1 MTDAATSSPGAGR
14 ERAAAAAATRGSDE
28 PLLFVDDLHTYYGES
43 HALQGVSLRVH
54 AGEVVCLLG
63 RNGAGK
69 STTLNSIVG
78 LTPARSGTVRFEG
91 EEIRR
96 LPAHRI
102 ARRGLALVPEDRRI
116 FAGLSVTENLEVA
129 SPARPA
135 RERRWPIERIFD
147 EFPMLAE
154 VREQDGATLSGG
166 QQQMLAIARALAGEP
181 RLLLLDEP
189 NEGLA
194 PVIVQQIGTLI
205 DRLAETTT
213 IVLTDQSVRFAL
225 RHAKRGYILQKG
237 RIVYEGSAQQ
247 IAQDPDVQRY
257 LTVA

>member
-1 MTDAATSSPGAGR
+1 MTDATTSSPGAGR
-14 ERAAAAAATRGSDE
+14 ERAAAAAATRGGDE
-28 PLLFVDDLHTYYGES
+28 PLLFVEDLHTYYGES

-78 LTPARSGTVRFEG
+78 LTPARSGTVRFDG

-135 RERRWPIERIFD
+135 RVCSARWAATRRARRPGSSAPSWGRKPGIVSRRSRSLRRPPRGMQRRSPTVYGCRGPARI
-147 EFPMLAE
+147 
-154 VREQDGATLSGG
+154 SS
-166 QQQMLAIARALAGEP
+166 AGP
-181 RLLLLDEP
+181 SSTSRP
-189 NEGLA
+189 A
-194 PVIVQQIGTLI
+194 
-205 DRLAETTT
+205 
-213 IVLTDQSVRFAL
+213 
-225 RHAKRGYILQKG
+225 
-237 RIVYEGSAQQ
+237 
-247 IAQDPDVQRY
+247 
-257 LTVA
+257 

>member
-1 MTDAATSSPGAGR
+1 MTSTAIPSPANAHG
-14 ERAAAAAATRGSDE
+14 RAAAVEGARGMGAPMLVVDE
-28 PLLFVDDLHTYYGES
+28 LHTYYGES

-91 EEIRR
+91 DEIQR

-116 FAGLSVTENLEVA
+116 FAGLTVAENLEVA
-129 SPARPA
+129 SPTRAS
-135 RERRWPIERIFD
+135 RERRWSIERIFD

-154 VREQDGATLSGG
+154 VREQDGGTLSGG
-166 QQQMLAIARALAGEP
+166 QQQMLAIARALVGEP

-194 PVIVQQIGTLI
+194 PVIVQQIGALI

-213 IVLTDQSVRFAL
+213 ILLTDQSVRFAL
-225 RHAKRGYILQKG
+225 RHAQRGYILQKG
-237 RIVYEGSAQQ
+237 RIVYEGSAQR

-257 LTVA
+257 LAVA

>member
-1 MTDAATSSPGAGR
+1 MT
-14 ERAAAAAATRGSDE
+14 
-28 PLLFVDDLHTYYGES
+28 PLLAVDELHTYYGES
-43 HALQGVSLRVH
+43 HALQGVSLQVN

-78 LTPARSGTVRFEG
+78 LTPSRRGTVRFDG
-91 EEIRR
+91 EEIQR

-116 FAGLSVTENLEVA
+116 FAGLTVAENLEVA
-129 SPARPA
+129 APGRSQ
-135 RERRWPIERIFD
+135 RERRWPVERIFD

-154 VREQDGATLSGG
+154 VRQQDGGTLSGG

-194 PVIVQQIGTLI
+194 PVIVQQIGALI

-213 IVLTDQSVRFAL
+213 ILFTDQSTRFAL
-225 RHAKRGYILQKG
+225 RHARRGYILQKG
-237 RIVYEGSAQQ
+237 RVVYEGSAQQ
-247 IAQDPDVQRY
+247 ITQDPEVQRY
-257 LTVA
+257 LAVA

>member
-1 MTDAATSSPGAGR
+1 MI
-14 ERAAAAAATRGSDE
+14 
-28 PLLFVDDLHTYYGES
+28 PLLVVDDLHTYYGES
-43 HALQGVSLRVH
+43 HALQGVSLRVE

-78 LTPARSGTVRFEG
+78 LTPSRRGTVRFEG
-91 EEIRR
+91 EEIQR

-116 FAGLSVTENLEVA
+116 FAGLTVAENLEVA
-129 SPARPA
+129 APARPQ
-135 RERRWPIERIFD
+135 RERRWPVERIFD

-154 VREQDGATLSGG
+154 VRAQDGATLSGG

-194 PVIVQQIGTLI
+194 PVIVQQIGALI

-213 IVLTDQSVRFAL
+213 ILFTDQSVRFAL
-225 RHAKRGYILQKG
+225 RHAQRGYILQKG
-237 RIVYEGSAQQ
+237 RIVYEGSARRM
-247 IAQDPDVQRY
+247 ADDPDVQRY
-257 LTVA
+257 LSVA